1 MLTWRRV
8 TDGPRD
14 LGEPALPPLRR
25 LRAWLGLAPDPRLRR
40 PEVPRLRPIRR
51 AWPTAAFDA
60 RAAVAARVPL
70 ADYLRARLARYET
83 ALPVPRS
90 RLPLL
95 VELSGCD
102 VRATLLPAAPSA
114 QDGAA
119 GAAALERLDGPSAV
133 REWAQV
139 HARIAGLEEE
149 AGAARERAEALADRL
164 SADVAHGAIVPAPE
178 DQIPA
183 EALGRPIVR
192 PPDAIYLLTA
202 VALAM
207 VAAEAWA
214 IAVPVLVVAGAY
226 PPALSGANALESA
239 LLLVFSLGS
248 AVGLLALASVVLDAL
263 EGLAR
268 GATQLDRRR
277 LLGFAT
283 AFGVG
288 AAFAAAWAASV
299 AAPRSG
305 IPPASH
311 ALLLLAIPVGAA
323 FAVRRAQ
330 REHAGRAQER
340 VAALAWDRE
349 RAAALGDRARRLEE
363 LAWAE
368 TAADAAQRRLGRARR
383 RSRELA
389 RRADAAVRLL
399 EGAARRERREGLRL
413 AQSLLGAIERDRYEY
428 LRCAAAA
435 RAGRPAAE
443 AGRAAAPEVRPS
455 AADRGAAP
463 GRVAV

>member
-1 MLTWRRV
+1 MLTWQRV

-14 LGEPALPPLRR
+14 PGEPALPPLRR
-25 LRAWLGLAPDPRLRR
+25 LRSWLGLAPDPRLRR
-40 PEVPRLRPIRR
+40 PDVPRLRPIRR
-51 AWPTAAFDA
+51 AWPAALLDA

-70 ADYLRARLARYET
+70 GDYLRARLARYET
-83 ALPVPRS
+83 ALPVPRA

-102 VRATLLPAAPSA
+102 VHATLLPASPAA
-114 QDGAA
+114 HDGAA

-139 HARIAGLEEE
+139 THRIAGLEEE
-149 AGAARERAEALADRL
+149 ADAARTRVEVLADRL
-164 SADVAHGAIVPAPE
+164 SADVARGAIVPAPQ
-178 DQIPA
+178 DLVPA
-183 EALGRPIVR
+183 EALGRPPVR
-192 PPDAIYLLTA
+192 PPDVLYFLTA
-202 VALAM
+202 VAVAM

-226 PPALSGANALESA
+226 PPALSGPKALESA
-239 LLLVFSLGS
+239 LLLVFSLGA

-268 GATQLDRRR
+268 DATRLDRRR
-277 LLGFAT
+277 LLGLAT
-283 AFGVG
+283 VSGAG
-288 AAFAAAWAASV
+288 AALAAAWAASV

-305 IPPASH
+305 VPPASH

-330 REHAGRAQER
+330 RVHAARAAER
-340 VAALAWDRE
+340 IAALAWDRV
-349 RAAALGDRARRLEE
+349 RADALGDRARRLEE

-368 TAADAAQRRLGRARR
+368 SAADVAHRRLARARR
-383 RSRELA
+383 RSWELA
-389 RRADAAVRLL
+389 RRADEAVRLL
-399 EGAARRERREGLRL
+399 EGAERRERREGLRL
-413 AQSLLGAIERDRYEY
+413 AQSLLGALERDRYEY
-428 LRCAAAA
+428 LRCAALVRTVAD
-435 RAGRPAAE
+435 
-443 AGRAAAPEVRPS
+443 AGRAAAAESRSP
-455 AADRGAAP
+455 AAERGAAT

>member
-1 MLTWRRV
+1 M

-14 LGEPALPPLRR
+14 HGEPALPPLRR
-25 LRAWLGLAPDPRLRR
+25 LRSWLGLAPDPRLRR
-40 PEVPRLRPIRR
+40 PHVPRLRPIRR
-51 AWPTAAFDA
+51 AWPAAALDA
-60 RAAVAARVPL
+60 RAAVAAHVPL
-70 ADYLRARLARYET
+70 GDYLRARLARYET

-95 VELSGCD
+95 VELSGCE
-102 VRATLLPAAPSA
+102 VRATLLPAAPTA
-114 QDGAA
+114 HDGAA
-119 GAAALERLDGPSAV
+119 GAAALEHLDGPSSV
-133 REWAQV
+133 REWAQI
-139 HARIAGLEEE
+139 HARIAGLEQE
-149 AGAARERAEALADRL
+149 ADAARKRVEGLADRL
-164 SADVAHGAIVPAPE
+164 SADVARGAIVPAPE

-183 EALGRPIVR
+183 EALGRPAVR
-192 PPDAIYLLTA
+192 PPDLLYLLTA

-226 PPALSGANALESA
+226 PPALSGPKALESA
-239 LLLVFSLGS
+239 LLLVFSLGA
-248 AVGLLALASVVLDAL
+248 AVGLLALASVVLAAL
-263 EGLAR
+263 EALAR
-268 GATQLDRRR
+268 DATRLDRRR

-283 AFGVG
+283 VSGVG
-288 AAFAAAWAASV
+288 AALAAAWAASV
-299 AAPRSG
+299 TAPRSG

-330 REHAGRAQER
+330 REHAARAGER
-340 VAALAWDRE
+340 VVALAWDRE
-349 RAAALGDRARRLEE
+349 RAAALADRARRLEE

-368 TAADAAQRRLGRARR
+368 AAAGAAQRRLARARR

-413 AQSLLGAIERDRYEY
+413 AQSLLGALERDRYEY
-428 LRCAAAA
+428 LRCAALA
-435 RAGRPAAE
+435 RAAE
-443 AGRAAAPEVRPS
+443 APARAAVPEVGAS
-455 AADRGAAP
+455 AAERSAA